1 MVSLVALIIW
11 GLPVWL
17 IAAVSI
23 IFLTLDGLYLSSALT
38 KVPHGAWFTLC
49 LATLL
54 SSIFVLWRFGKEA
67 QWKAEAS
74 DKVPTKDWVTATSDG
89 NTGLGLRLWGGSG
102 EDVGLKSIA
111 PVERLRGIGIFFD
124 KTGDPASAPA
134 VFLHFLSKFRALP
147 AVTVFLHVR
156 PLSIPTVALENRF
169 SVTRVKIGSALSEQS
184 TSVNGSSGQEDIFYV
199 TLQHGYID
207 QVISRDLGLTIY
219 KNLCKY
225 LIREAAPRPVDEQ
238 SRIDPPSG
246 TATPIDQ
253 ATERPSNISS
263 PRTQLH
269 RQTSVRHLLATF
281 KETYEEQVIYI
292 IGKEQMRLLPTS
304 GRTLRGWVRRIAL
317 AAFLWVR
324 SNTGRRVANWNL
336 DARRGIEVGYVKEL

>member
-1 MVSLVALIIW
+1 MVTLVALIIW

-54 SSIFVLWRFGKEA
+54 SGIFVLWRFGKEM

-74 DKVPTKDWVTATSDG
+74 DKVSFKDWVTATSGG
-89 NTGLGLRLWGGSG
+89 NSGLGLRLWGGSG
-102 EDVGLKSIA
+102 EDVGLKGIV

-156 PLSIPTVALENRF
+156 PLSIPTVALEDRL
-169 SVTRVKIGSALSEQS
+169 SVSRVKIGSTLSEQN
-184 TSVNGSSGQEDIFYV
+184 TSVNGSSGQGDIFYV
-199 TLQHGYID
+199 TIRHGYTD
-207 QVISRDLGLTIY
+207 QVIRRDLGLIIY
-219 KNLCKY
+219 ENLCKY
-225 LIREAAPRPVDEQ
+225 LIREAASRPADEQ
-238 SRIDPPSG
+238 SRIGSPSG

-253 ATERPSNISS
+253 ATEHPSSFLS
-263 PRTQLH
+263 PSTQLY
-269 RQTSVRHLLATF
+269 RQTSVRHLIAAL
-281 KETYEEQVIYI
+281 KEAHEEQVIYI

-304 GRTLRGWVRRIAL
+304 GCTLKGWARRIAL

-324 SNTGRRVANWNL
+324 SNTGKKVANWNL
-336 DARRGIEVGYVKEL
+336 DARRGIEVGFVKEL